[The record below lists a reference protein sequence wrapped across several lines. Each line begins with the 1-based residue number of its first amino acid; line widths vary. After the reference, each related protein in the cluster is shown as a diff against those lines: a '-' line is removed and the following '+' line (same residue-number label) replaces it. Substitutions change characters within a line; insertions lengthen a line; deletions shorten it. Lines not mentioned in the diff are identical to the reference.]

1 LGNNGWYT
9 SNVSVSWNVTDP
21 ESGIASSSGC
31 SPMTLTADTAGATL
45 TCFATNGVGLSASA
59 SATIKI
65 DRTAPKIYGMPGAGC
80 TLSPPNKA
88 LVQVAGLS
96 ALDSL
101 SGIAPGSF
109 TLTGTSSEPSDPAN
123 PDIVITQ
130 YGSQKIA
137 VQLRADR
144 LYSGPGRTYTLNA
157 SATDLAG
164 NSATATA
171 TCSVPH

>member
-1 LGNNGWYT
+1 MCKVLNVLST
-9 SNVSVSWNVTDP
+9 SISVTV
-21 ESGIASSSGC
+21 
-31 SPMTLTADTAGATL
+31 
-45 TCFATNGVGLSASA
+45 
-59 SATIKI
+59 KI
-65 DRTAPKIYGMPGAGC
+65 DKTPPRIFGMPGAGC

-109 TLTGTSSEPSDPAN
+109 TLHATSSEPSDPAN

-130 YGSQKIA
+130 YGPQKIA

-144 LYSGPGRTYTLNA
+144 LDTGPGRTYTLNA
-157 SATDLAG
+157 TVTDVAG
-164 NSATATA
+164 NPATATA
-171 TCSVPH
+171 TCVVPH